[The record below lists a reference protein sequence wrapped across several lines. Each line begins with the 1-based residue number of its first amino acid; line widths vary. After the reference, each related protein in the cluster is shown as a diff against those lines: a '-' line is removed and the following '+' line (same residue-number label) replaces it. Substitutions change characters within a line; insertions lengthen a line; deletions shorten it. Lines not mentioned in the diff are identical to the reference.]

1 MIGVFPKSSPWRFV
15 TSAPSGLDEI
25 VSPLDE
31 QALRRAKHA
40 KEIPIAQEELLLLLS
55 FAEELS
61 SYYSST
67 YLTLKVTY
75 ACRSKL

>member
-40 KEIPIAQEELLLLLS
+40 KEIPIAQEELLLLLMCLAA
-55 FAEELS
+55 FG
-61 SYYSST
+61 
-67 YLTLKVTY
+67 
-75 ACRSKL
+75 SKIRTVIHIGSIPFDAN